1 MKKIDWDK
9 GFTGIDGRFR
19 SKEKIEKWFLRKIF
33 KHQKQSR
40 HGYKDIIRRRLGDI
54 NVEAKYGLV
63 GSEIINYI
71 ITNLKDI
78 LIASP
83 EKLEIISQDYKKRIN
98 RLKVQLKRTG
108 SAETI
113 KGFNKK
119 ILDAFNYS
127 GYRSTLLPLL
137 ASKLNIK
144 CCPYCNMHYT
154 LVVPAGGREKS
165 SKMIAEFQFD
175 HFFSK
180 SEFPLLSMSL
190 YNLIPACANCNF
202 SKSDTRLSLDFHPYH
217 SDLDSKFK
225 FEIAK
230 EELNLIMMKEPSDK
244 LRVRIVAKDS
254 NDKNRIKNYADKLNI
269 EANYSRHR
277 DIVEQINEGIYLE
290 SYYNESLNFINLG
303 IKSTELRE
311 QRLRKQLLL
320 GGTTDREEIG
330 AYPLSKFRHDIYEF
344 LKHNRGTSHL
354 KP

>member
-9 GFTGIDGRFR
+9 GFTGIDGLFR
-19 SKEKIEKWFLRKIF
+19 SREKLEKWYLRKIF
-33 KHQKQSR
+33 KHQKQVR
-40 HGYKDIIRRRLGDI
+40 HGFKDIIRRRLGDI
-54 NVEAKYGLV
+54 NAKAEYGVV
-63 GSEIINYI
+63 GNEIIDYI
-71 ITNLKDI
+71 ISDLKEI
-78 LIASP
+78 LIAPP
-83 EKLEIISQDYKKRIN
+83 ERLEIIRQDYKNHIN
-98 RLKVQLKRTG
+98 RLKVELKRSG
-108 SAETI
+108 SAETV

-154 LVVPAGGREKS
+154 LVVPAGSRGKS

-180 SEFPLLSMSL
+180 SDYPLLSMSL

-202 SKSDTRLSLDFHPYH
+202 SKSDSHLSLDFHPYH
-217 SDLDSKFK
+217 VDLDSKFR
-225 FEIAK
+225 FVISK
-230 EELNLIMMKEPSDK
+230 EELNLIMMKEPTDK
-244 LRVRIVAKDS
+244 LRIRLVAKDGT
-254 NDKNRIKNYADKLNI
+254 NNNRVMNYAAKLNI

-290 SYYNESLNFINLG
+290 NYYNESQNFTNLG
-303 IKSTELRE
+303 IDPIRIRQEEL
-311 QRLRKQLLL
+311 QKKLLL
-320 GGTTDREEIG
+320 GGTTDQVEIG

-344 LKHNRGTSHL
+344 LKHSL
-354 KP
+354 